1 MHPLRP
7 PASLPRSA
15 ILAALAAVALHA
27 AAGFLALRAPGEKV
41 EQPPVPLEVRFV
53 VEAPPAAAP
62 APAPKPPPPRSQ
74 AGPKPEPKP
83 QPARP
88 PERRPEP
95 RPVVRRT
102 PPAQKTPPAPPPETL
117 VADSVRA
124 APEAP
129 VAPAPRPP
137 PPGPAVETAPAA
149 PAPAAATSTPSP
161 APAASAASSA
171 SAASAASASGPA
183 TSAPRFDA
191 AYLANPPPA
200 YPMISRRL
208 GEEGRVLLR
217 VHVEADGRPSSVELR
232 DSSGSGRLDDAA
244 LRAVRGWRFV
254 PARRGEQAVAA
265 WVLVPINFTLKN
277 S

>member
-1 MHPLRP
+1 MNPQRP
-7 PASLPRSA
+7 FATPSRPA
-15 ILAALAAVALHA
+15 ILAALAALVLHA
-27 AAGFLALRAPGEKV
+27 GAGFLALSVPGEQV
-41 EQPPVPLEVRFV
+41 VQPPVPLEVRFV
-53 VEAPPAAAP
+53 VEAPPAAVP
-62 APAPKPPPPRSQ
+62 ARQPQPQSQTRAKPER
-74 AGPKPEPKP
+74 KPEPS
-83 QPARP
+83 RP
-88 PERRPEP
+88 PERKPEP
-95 RPVVRRT
+95 RPAVRRSPPEQST
-102 PPAQKTPPAPPPETL
+102 PRPSPSETL
-117 VADSVRA
+117 VADSARA

-129 VAPAPRPP
+129 MAPAPQPSPSPP
-137 PPGPAVETAPAA
+137 AAPLAPVDTAPAA
-149 PAPAAATSTPSP
+149 PAPAP
-161 APAASAASSA
+161 APVAAAPARTAPASPPA
-171 SAASAASASGPA
+171 IAVPASGPA

-217 VHVEADGRPSSVELR
+217 VHVEPDGRASSVELR
-232 DSSGSGRLDDAA
+232 DSSGFGRLDDAA

>member
-1 MHPLRP
+1 MSPLRSS
-7 PASLPRSA
+7 ASPSRPA
-15 ILAALAAVALHA
+15 ILAALAALVLHA
-27 AAGFLALRAPGEKV
+27 GAGFLALRAPGATV
-41 EQPPVPLEVRFV
+41 VQPPVPLEVRFI
-53 VEAPPAAAP
+53 VEAPPAVVP
-62 APAPKPPPPRSQ
+62 APQPRVT
-74 AGPKPEPKP
+74 AKAEPTPEPKREAKP

-88 PERRPEP
+88 PERKPEP

-102 PPAQKTPPAPPPETL
+102 PPAQKVPPAPPPETL
-117 VADSVRA
+117 VADSARA

-129 VAPAPRPP
+129 VAPVPQSS
-137 PPGPAVETAPAA
+137 PPGPPVETAPAA
-149 PAPAAATSTPSP
+149 PPPAAAAASAPAAPSA
-161 APAASAASSA
+161 APAALAAA
-171 SAASAASASGPA
+171 PA

-232 DSSGSGRLDDAA
+232 DSSGFGRLDDAA
-244 LRAVRGWRFV
+244 LRAVRGWRFA
-254 PARRGEQAVAA
+254 PARRGEQAVSA